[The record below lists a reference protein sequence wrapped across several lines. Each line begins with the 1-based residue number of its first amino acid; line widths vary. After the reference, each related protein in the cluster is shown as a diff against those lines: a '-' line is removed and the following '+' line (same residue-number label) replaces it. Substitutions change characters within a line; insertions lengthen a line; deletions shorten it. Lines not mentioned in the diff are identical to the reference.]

1 MDKKK
6 LMRYKANNKE
16 LVLLETSLDKL
27 YEQLEE
33 VQIIAGK
40 VSKSSDDFPYTEQHI
55 TVKMKNPNVDQS
67 GTIHLSWKKKIRD
80 KEDRQK
86 FLFSEQAVVEK
97 YINEIPDGL
106 IRQIFESVYID
117 GMSIQNVG
125 ETVGYTKGRVSQII
139 SNFLED

>member
-6 LMRYKANNKE
+6 LMRYKANSKE

-55 TVKMKNPNVDQS
+55 TVKMKNPKVADA
-67 GTIHLSWKKKIRD
+67 IKKKIRD
-80 KEDRQK
+80 KEARQEL
-86 FLFSEQAVVEK
+86 LFSEQAVVEK

>member
-33 VQIIAGK
+33 VQRIAGK

-55 TVKMKNPNVDQS
+55 TVKMKNPNVADS
-67 GTIHLSWKKKIRD
+67 IKKKIRD